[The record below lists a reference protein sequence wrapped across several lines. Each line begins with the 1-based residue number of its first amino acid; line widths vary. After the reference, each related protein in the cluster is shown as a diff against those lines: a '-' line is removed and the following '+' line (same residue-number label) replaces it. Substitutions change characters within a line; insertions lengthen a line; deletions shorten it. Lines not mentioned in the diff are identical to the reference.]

1 MPLCEQKDLNLRPP
15 RCKRGILTGL
25 NYAHAAVVPVE
36 GATLCTAYFIGA
48 ANRSLR
54 FLSPRLTIRV
64 TARSQGVTL
73 HLDCRP
79 SFPPSE
85 CPQTGISVVERS
97 RTFIPG
103 TQGPNVTI
111 PLQPRFKRQQACRAV
126 TATYYCMSSP
136 YLNLSVLT
144 ETRWLLRVSR
154 FCRTSCTFLSRCV
167 GSTAGHEV
175 GGDTPPPSQGC
186 HR

>member
-1 MPLCEQKDLNLRPP
+1 MIGRFTTRLLA
-15 RCKRGILTGL
+15 I
-25 NYAHAAVVPVE
+25 VPVE

-64 TARSQGVTL
+64 TTRRQGVTPHL
-73 HLDCRP
+73 HCRR
-79 SFPPSE
+79 SFPPLE
-85 CPQTGISVVERS
+85 CPQTGIMCDLGFEPRASCSQS
-97 RTFIPG
+97 RGHTRLDQSHAI
-103 TQGPNVTI
+103 TSYY
-111 PLQPRFKRQQACRAV
+111 
-126 TATYYCMSSP
+126 TYTMSP